1 MYKQTIFFVFVL
13 LLFGCKTKQS
23 VVVLT
28 DLRDSTRIEYITS
41 ARGVK
46 QIVRQQERT
55 ERTLISSEKRTSVV
69 ELKTGLKQAV
79 SDNKKVVAVVKSDNA
94 VKKVEVRKDAAV
106 EKKQIQAVIVKSR
119 KLPKIMWGAAVL
131 VIALVI
137 GWIVIKKKIPFL

>member
-1 MYKQTIFFVFVL
+1 MKQTTLLVFVL
-13 LLFGCKTKQS
+13 LLIGCKTKQS
-23 VVVLT
+23 IVVLT

-41 ARGVK
+41 VRGVK

-55 ERTLISSEKRTSVV
+55 ERVLISSEKRTSVV

-106 EKKQIQAVIVKSR
+106 EKKQIQSVIVKSR
-119 KLPKIMWGAAVL
+119 KLPNTIKWIAIL
-131 VIALVI
+131 VIALTV
-137 GWIVIKKKIPFL
+137 GWIVIKKKIPFI